1 MNTNL
6 RFKRLAWL
14 LCSVASRAAM
24 ADTQLAEHDYFS
36 ELPQVLTV
44 TRLAQ
49 PISDTPGAVTIIDR
63 ETIRRS
69 GAREVADLLRLV
81 PGYLV
86 AGKTGAN
93 PTAAYHAPLDDFG
106 IRNLVMIDGRS
117 VYSSS
122 YFGGTFRG
130 LMGLLLE
137 DIERIEVLRGSNSAA
152 YGANALFGTINI
164 VTRNTADTHG
174 AEVSVTSGE
183 GGIND
188 KYARIGWGNEVANFR
203 LSAGQRKDSGYG
215 NLYDDK
221 ALSQLHFRGDLR
233 LSGDQELMIA
243 AGMTDLASGDGFLGR
258 AGNPERTIDWRTA
271 YLQGQWTRQLSET
284 DSLKLTASFDEERF
298 GDDFPYLYDP
308 SVIIS
313 FNTRGRRANLELQ
326 HQLGI
331 STELRVVW
339 GGGYKYEDVNSA
351 PLYATNENI
360 SIHEVRL
367 FGSLEWRLHPQWLIN
382 AGGFYG
388 HHSWTGDYFSPR
400 LMANF
405 QATPDH
411 TFRAGISE
419 STRTPTLFELA
430 SDVRY
435 YPKNALNTPLAFPLP
450 GKPDAQDFMPYLAA
464 MKQPFRTYA
473 SSGTVQPEKLYTE
486 EIGYFGN
493 FRELRMTLDV
503 RIYMEH
509 MKDLIVEDDI
519 RVIPGYLSGVVPSG
533 TMTQLG
539 PLPFNFPISTPVKLE
554 DFFNS
559 SGFSIHGLE
568 YQLRWK
574 PLEDTEIWLNQAFE
588 DTHWEDKKTESVA
601 PTHATTIAW
610 FQKLPYDFDLGVIYQ
625 TMGPMNWHEAA
636 DALPSRRRT
645 DVRLAKPF
653 RIGSTRAEAALVVQ
667 AANGTY
673 PEYQTD
679 HGVTQTTFER
689 RAFGTLRIEF

>member
-1 MNTNL
+1 MSNKYQIRPL
-6 RFKRLAWL
+6 VWL
-14 LCSVASRAAM
+14 LCSMAGSAAL
-24 ADTQLAEHDYFS
+24 ADTQSAEQDYFS
-36 ELPQVLTV
+36 ELPLVLTV

-49 PISDTPGAVTIIDR
+49 PLSETPGAVTIIDR

-69 GAREVADLLRLV
+69 GAREVTDLLRLV
-81 PGYLV
+81 PGYMV

-174 AEVSVTSGE
+174 AEVSVTGGE

-215 NLYDDK
+215 SLYDDK
-221 ALSQLHFRGDLR
+221 ALSQFHFRGDLR
-233 LSGDQELMIA
+233 PSGDQELMIA
-243 AGMTDLASGDGFLGR
+243 AGMSDLAAGDGFTGR

-308 SVIIS
+308 SIIIS

-331 STELRVVW
+331 SPELRAVW
-339 GGGYKYEDVNSA
+339 GVGYKYEDVNSA
-351 PLYATNENI
+351 PLYATDENI
-360 SIHEVRL
+360 SIHEQRL
-367 FGSLEWRLHPQWLIN
+367 FGNLEWRLHPQWLIN

-388 HHSWTGDYFSPR
+388 RHSWTGDYFSPR

-405 QATPDH
+405 QAMPDH
-411 TFRAGISE
+411 TFRAGVSE

-435 YPKNALNTPLAFPLP
+435 YPKNALNTPLSPFPTDP
-450 GKPDAQDFMPYLAA
+450 EDFIPYLAA
-464 MKQPFRTYA
+464 MQQPFRTFA
-473 SSGTVQPEKLYTE
+473 SSGTVQSEKLYTE

-503 RIYMEH
+503 RIYMER

-519 RVIPGYLSGVVPSG
+519 RVIPGYLSGV
-533 TMTQLG
+533 
-539 PLPFNFPISTPVKLE
+539 LPPGIPIDIPINLI
-554 DFFNS
+554 DFFNT
-559 SGFSIHGLE
+559 SGFRIHGLE

-574 PLEDTEIWLNQAFE
+574 PLADTEIWLNQAFE
-588 DTHWEDKKTESVA
+588 DTHWEDNKTESVA

-625 TMGPMNWHEAA
+625 TMGSMNWHEAA

-645 DVRLAKPF
+645 DVRIAKPF
-653 RIGSTRAEAALVVQ
+653 RIGSTRAEFALVVQ
-667 AANGTY
+667 AANGDV

-679 HGVTQTTFER
+679 KGVTQTTFER